1 MNQLLLVNKGIKIDI
16 FGRKGQSYNIIK
28 FYNQNYSTALFIQ
41 NTNTLYYQNYST
53 ARFIQNTNIFWI
65 VFQEKYEVF
74 RHLIKDNKYENNK
87 INKQYGQVYVFTKFQ
102 FASSHIYV
110 SFYLIKN
117 RNFQGENIN
126 LWLLYLYFLFRMVS
140 NSSWLCGN

>member
-53 ARFIQNTNIFWI
+53 ALFIQNTNIFWI

-74 RHLIKDNKYENNK
+74 RNLIKDNKYDNNK

-110 SFYLIKN
+110 SFYLTKKT
-117 RNFQGENIN
+117 FSGEKYKSVAA
-126 LWLLYLYFLFRMVS
+126 LLVFLFRMVS